1 MHTLTKDSHRY
12 RIRQAIS
19 RESSSSNCSKPRTQ
33 SSWAL
38 FGVEPGSLIF
48 MLYLFMERME
58 RCYGDHTSH
67 FVGVTVQR
75 ATAMFSF
82 LINDLAHSLYSRQ
95 PRSRTRL
102 SATGSFTKR
111 SALQRCTKCGLTPR
125 SRRGPTAS
133 HQARPG
139 GTRYI
144 FANRALASCR
154 WSRLSSNVRHHQH
167 LRGQRASRRR
177 SNFRNANPTGAT
189 PWRSSEGSTSKLL
202 SARAHI
208 LRLSAPIQ
216 WSEAKARSFYR

>member
-1 MHTLTKDSHRY
+1 MHTLTKDSHPY

-95 PRSRTRL
+95 PRSCTRL
-102 SATGSFTKR
+102 SATGSVHK
-111 SALQRCTKCGLTPR
+111 ALG
-125 SRRGPTAS
+125 TAAV
-133 HQARPG
+133 HQVRPNPSLEARPNG
-139 GTRYI
+139 RPPGPGRRY
-144 FANRALASCR
+144 A
-154 WSRLSSNVRHHQH
+154 VH
-167 LRGQRASRRR
+167 
-177 SNFRNANPTGAT
+177 FRQPG
-189 PWRSSEGSTSKLL
+189 PGVLPLVPPQLER
-202 SARAHI
+202 
-208 LRLSAPIQ
+208 
-216 WSEAKARSFYR
+216 